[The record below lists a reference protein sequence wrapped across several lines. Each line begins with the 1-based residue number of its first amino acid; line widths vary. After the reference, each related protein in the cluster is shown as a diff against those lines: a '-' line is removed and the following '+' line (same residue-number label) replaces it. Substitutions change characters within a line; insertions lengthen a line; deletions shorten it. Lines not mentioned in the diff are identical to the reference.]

1 MLGMLEYGDGT
12 QTVRQTTQKHKQNFD
27 IFCRARACNSKYFI
41 MLLARAKLRFLR

>member
-12 QTVRQTTQKHKQNFD
+12 QTVRQTTQMKKLFY
-27 IFCRARACNSKYFI
+27 RARACNSKYFI